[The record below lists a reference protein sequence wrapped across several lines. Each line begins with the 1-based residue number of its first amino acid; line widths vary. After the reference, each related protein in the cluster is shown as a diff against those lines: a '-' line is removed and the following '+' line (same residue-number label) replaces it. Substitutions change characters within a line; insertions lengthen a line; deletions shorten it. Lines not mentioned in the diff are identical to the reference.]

1 MERIKNNIQLVSIH
15 IPKTA
20 GTSFRSIL
28 VENLGA
34 KNFAKLDIYN
44 SGRIKVDDQNFTRA
58 HLNSKIT
65 AVHGHCSYSN
75 LLKQFELN
83 ADVVFLTWLRNPLN
97 RVLSNYYF
105 LKDVIVQRMQEQ
117 EDENLMNRMVKSLE
131 EFVSLEENQN
141 VMTKFLE
148 GAPLETFKFIGIQDD
163 FENELTRLERTM
175 GWKALENRM
184 HNVTKNKENQL
195 TQGVIELI
203 KEVNQKDFELFEYA
217 IALNNSKI

>member
-1 MERIKNNIQLVSIH
+1 
-15 IPKTA
+15 
-20 GTSFRSIL
+20 
-28 VENLGA
+28 
-34 KNFAKLDIYN
+34 
-44 SGRIKVDDQNFTRA
+44 
-58 HLNSKIT
+58 
-65 AVHGHCSYSN
+65 
-75 LLKQFELN
+75 LKQFELN

>member
-1 MERIKNNIQLVSIH
+1 
-15 IPKTA
+15 
-20 GTSFRSIL
+20 
-28 VENLGA
+28 
-34 KNFAKLDIYN
+34 
-44 SGRIKVDDQNFTRA
+44 
-58 HLNSKIT
+58 
-65 AVHGHCSYSN
+65 
-75 LLKQFELN
+75 
-83 ADVVFLTWLRNPLN
+83 
-97 RVLSNYYF
+97 
-105 LKDVIVQRMQEQ
+105 MQEQ